1 MNRTGTAP
9 SRWATLS
16 RPDLYGVLQAEAG
29 PTTDLTEI
37 ARDPSGHDLPGDMV
51 VIDDRMPGAR
61 PLLEAYALRRPE
73 VWMLLIGDDLP
84 AQAVRALFRFSAS
97 DVLTADATPEMVLAA
112 CQALATQARGGADA
126 TAPTGASCWALRG
139 AVGGAGV
146 TTLAIET
153 AFAVIQRNPT
163 WQVCLIDL
171 NLTDG
176 MSAAFLDGQKKLD
189 VAGLC
194 AAPERIDPTLLRAYS
209 WEHEKGIFLL
219 AGPRAP
225 LAEEVATREG
235 ILQLL
240 DVACS
245 MFDHVVV
252 DMPRHRAAW
261 TDPILAAV
269 DDVLIVS
276 ELTVPSLHAAGDL
289 CREVDALRTGAAPAK
304 LVLNRM
310 FAKRSHRHSFP
321 IDKAERAIHRK
332 IDFTIR
338 SDWDSARMAAN
349 LGMPIAQVK
358 TRSPLVKDVDSL
370 VEGLTTPSRAS
381 QERSVA

>member
-1 MNRTGTAP
+1 M
-9 SRWATLS
+9 S
-16 RPDLYGVLQAEAG
+16 RPDASSIHWAVLAHPGLSAPLQQEG
-29 PTTDLTEI
+29 GLVTDLAGI
-37 ARDPSGHDLPGDMV
+37 AGDPSGNELPGSVV
-51 VIDDRMPGAR
+51 VIDDRLPGAHA
-61 PLLEAYALRRPE
+61 LLEAYALRRPD
-73 VWMLLIGDDLP
+73 VGMLLIGDDLP
-84 AQAVRALFRFSAS
+84 AQAVRALFRFAAS
-97 DVLTADATPEMVLAA
+97 DVLACSATAEMVQTACQTLAA
-112 CQALATQARGGADA
+112 KARKE
-126 TAPTGASCWALRG
+126 TAPASGATCWALRG

-153 AFAVIQRNPT
+153 AFAMKQRQPT

-194 AAPERIDPTLLRAYS
+194 AAPERIDSTLLRAYA

-225 LAEEVATREG
+225 LAEEVATRDG

-240 DVACS
+240 DVACG

-252 DMPRHRAAW
+252 DLPRHRTPW
-261 TDPILAAV
+261 TDPILSVV
-269 DDVLIVS
+269 DEVLVVS

-289 CREVDALRTGAAPAK
+289 CREVDALRTGVAPAK

-321 IDKAERAIHRK
+321 VDKAERAIHRK

-358 TRSPLVKDVDSL
+358 ARSPLVKDIASL
-370 VEGLTTPSRAS
+370 VETLVEGTSDT
-381 QERSVA
+381 QERGAA